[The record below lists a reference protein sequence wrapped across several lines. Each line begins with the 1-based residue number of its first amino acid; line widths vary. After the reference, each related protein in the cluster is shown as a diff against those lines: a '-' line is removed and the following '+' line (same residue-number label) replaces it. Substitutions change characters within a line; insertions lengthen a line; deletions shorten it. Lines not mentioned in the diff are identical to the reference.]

1 MQQKIQPKVSV
12 EPGLEQTPVPIRDV
26 ELRPFTEAEYHAFFR
41 EYRQDP
47 LMNPEPFVYSEEMVS
62 RSYIY
67 NYQYRDH
74 FALYGIFLRDIPVGS
89 FQLKRM
95 DAETGCCE
103 FGIILQNE
111 KVKNRG
117 IGTAAMQRG
126 EKIARETFGMRWLT
140 GDTTG
145 RNKRMQHLFE
155 KLDFQLTETVEKAY
169 DLGHGQYDARL
180 VYTKQIG

>member
-1 MQQKIQPKVSV
+1 MQQKNQPKTGA
-12 EPGLEQTPVPIRDV
+12 EPERGQNTVPIRDV

-47 LMNPEPFVYSEEMVS
+47 LMNPEPFIYSAETVS

-74 FALYGIFLRDIPVGS
+74 FALYGIFVRDVPVGS

-95 DAETGCCE
+95 DPETGCCE

-117 IGTAAMQRG
+117 IGTAAMRLG
-126 EKIARETFGMRWLT
+126 EKIAHETFGMRWLT
-140 GDTTG
+140 GDTRG
-145 RNKRMQHLFE
+145 QNKRMQHLFE
-155 KLDFQLTETVEKAY
+155 KLGFQLTETVEKAY
-169 DLGHGQYDARL
+169 DLGHGQYDTRL